1 VEAGF
6 LDGADS
12 PCLSLLSHL
21 LSIFICRV
29 TTNTENGEWSMENGE
44 ENEQMGLRTGN
55 YNKVAREAF
64 DASQSLPLNAFGP
77 AL

>member
-1 VEAGF
+1 
-6 LDGADS
+6 
-12 PCLSLLSHL
+12 
-21 LSIFICRV
+21 
-29 TTNTENGEWSMENGE
+29 MENGE